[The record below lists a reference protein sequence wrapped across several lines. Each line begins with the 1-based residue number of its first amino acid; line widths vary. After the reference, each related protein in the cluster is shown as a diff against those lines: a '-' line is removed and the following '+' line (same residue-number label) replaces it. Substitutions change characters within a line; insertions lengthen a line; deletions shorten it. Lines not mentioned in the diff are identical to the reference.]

1 MDSKITKSR
10 LSNFLSYEWI
20 LMIVVAVLAVFGWE
34 LIYTT
39 AAVRISDGQ
48 KFVYYYDKSV
58 TGLNP
63 NTFDQLLDDNDTF
76 SYDIL
81 YKAYEQMSD
90 ETASGGYDV
99 LTLRLSLPEGDAIF
113 CDTNQDEKTKTS
125 RANTLID
132 TYSIYDVK
140 SLLKN
145 AKKYLSALLKDEFVT
160 GSAEEIAETD
170 VMLDYANLDENK
182 ISDLFYTRLKG
193 DNRLREG
200 SVSPENEKARI
211 KKLCEE
217 TAFFQKVLMFDETVT
232 SEESIFYSY
241 RKYEQAYTVYENKE
255 DYKEAYE
262 NSAVKKYGLKID
274 ALKNL
279 YGKDG
284 ETEAKNNAE
293 NFFSIKSE
301 RSLKGV
307 IALVFNFS
315 DGNDGIYDLQF
326 ESISFLNTIIRSFSV
341 LESKVA

>member
-20 LMIVVAVLAVFGWE
+20 LMIVVAVLAIFGWE

-48 KFVYYYDKSV
+48 KFVYYYDKGVS
-58 TGLNP
+58 GLNP
-63 NTFDQLLDDNDTF
+63 KTFDEMLDDNDTF

-113 CDTNQDEKTKTS
+113 CDTNQDEKTKMS

-132 TYSIYDVK
+132 TYSIYDVE

-217 TAFFQKVLMFDETVT
+217 TAFFQKVLTFDETVT

-262 NSAVKKYGLKID
+262 NSVVKKYGLKID

-301 RSLKGV
+301 RSLNGV

-341 LESKVA
+341 LESKIA